1 MWGKQI
7 PLLFSTYQSRPRISG
22 PHQGDSPPRIAA
34 GLLASVVGRFL
45 SLGGVEGQEGRLACF
60 KGAGTRRTTAEATVI
75 SRAVLE
81 GDGEGAAWT
90 SGTWHR
96 ARHRASTS

>member
-1 MWGKQI
+1 MTKS
-7 PLLFSTYQSRPRISG
+7 LSTFITFIWFHPYVNS
-22 PHQGDSPPRIAA
+22 A
-34 GLLASVVGRFL
+34 LASVVGRFL